1 MKYILASLKSDFF
14 NLLQFIKKP
23 DDIQIQ
29 LSDKQKCLLIFNLL
43 LVEIIFLILFVAP
56 ADYFVR
62 KCISVKTSDAFKNLG
77 LSEMIFLA
85 VIAAPAIEELVFR
98 YALRYNRLFSKYI
111 SRNNWNKIFPYMVYI
126 SCVIFGFIHL
136 DNYIHDS
143 WMFYVLSPLIIL
155 SQLSGGLLLSYI
167 RVRLNIFYSIIYHAL
182 WNGLFGIVL
191 PFVMLLFNNPYIDK
205 SRNYDLKIDEQ
216 AFFNSDQPTS
226 LKIDHINNTI
236 YRIEARQLQLQ
247 DLADHIYGKDQLIT
261 DEALINISFTS
272 KKGIS
277 EEEFRNILKKKYE
290 IEQKNRV
297 KTD

>member
-1 MKYILASLKSDFF
+1 LKCILKSLKRDFF

-23 DDIQIQ
+23 DDVQMQ
-29 LSDKQKCLLIFNLL
+29 LSVKQKCLLIFNLL
-43 LVEIIFLILFVAP
+43 LVEIIFLIFFVVP

-85 VIAAPAIEELVFR
+85 VIAAPVIEELVFR
-98 YALRYNRLFSKYI
+98 YALRYNRLFSKCI
-111 SRNNWNKIFPYMVYI
+111 SRKNWNKIFPYMVYI
-126 SCVIFGFIHL
+126 SCIIFGFIHL

-143 WMFYVLSPLIIL
+143 LMFYVLSPLIIL
-155 SQLSGGLLLSYI
+155 SQLSGSLVLSYI
-167 RVRLNIFYSIIYHAL
+167 RIRLNIFCSMIYHCL
-182 WNGLFGIVL
+182 WNGLFAITF

-216 AFFNSDQPTS
+216 AFFYSNRPTS

-236 YRIEARQLQLQ
+236 YRIEARQIQLQ
-247 DLADHIYGKDQLIT
+247 DLVDDIYGKDRLTT

-272 KKGIS
+272 KKGVS
-277 EEEFRNILKKKYE
+277 EDEFRNILKKKYE

-297 KTD
+297 KIN